1 MGNNIIKN
9 QFALQYMFG
18 GKSEFVIE
26 NIITHNRFL
35 YQIKQAQNN
44 KNLYFVYA
52 KQITTDT
59 DEISK
64 KNYSGYFIFNNGYY
78 NYRKGKHGH
87 LDVKDKP
94 IMALTYTINRLK
106 MSKLQSCVHIKHTG
120 RCGICGRRLTDD
132 ASVERGFGISCYNKY
147 IMQKSKENYY
157 EQS

>member
-1 MGNNIIKN
+1 
-9 QFALQYMFG
+9 MFG

-64 KNYSGYFIFNNGYY
+64 RIIAVILF
-78 NYRKGKHGH
+78 
-87 LDVKDKP
+87 L
-94 IMALTYTINRLK
+94 IMVIITI
-106 MSKLQSCVHIKHTG
+106 
-120 RCGICGRRLTDD
+120 
-132 ASVERGFGISCYNKY
+132 A
-147 IMQKSKENYY
+147 KE
-157 EQS
+157 SMDTLM

>member
-1 MGNNIIKN
+1 MSNNIISN

-26 NIITHNRFL
+26 NIITRNRFL
-35 YQIKQAQNN
+35 YQVKQAQNN

-64 KNYSGYFIFNNGYY
+64 KNYSGYFIINGKYY
-78 NYRKGKHGH
+78 NYHQGKHGN
-87 LDVKDKP
+87 LSIKDKP
-94 IMALTYTINRLK
+94 IVALNYTINKLK
-106 MSKLQSCVHIKHTG
+106 NKTLQSCVHIKHTG

-132 ASVERGFGISCYNKY
+132 VSIERGFGISCYNKY
-147 IMQKSKENYY
+147 IMQN
-157 EQS
+157 

>member
-1 MGNNIIKN
+1 MSNNIIKN

-35 YQIKQAQNN
+35 YQIKQVQNN

-64 KNYSGYFIFNNGYY
+64 K
-78 NYRKGKHGH
+78 
-87 LDVKDKP
+87 
-94 IMALTYTINRLK
+94 
-106 MSKLQSCVHIKHTG
+106 KL
-120 RCGICGRRLTDD
+120 
-132 ASVERGFGISCYNKY
+132 
-147 IMQKSKENYY
+147 
-157 EQS
+157 